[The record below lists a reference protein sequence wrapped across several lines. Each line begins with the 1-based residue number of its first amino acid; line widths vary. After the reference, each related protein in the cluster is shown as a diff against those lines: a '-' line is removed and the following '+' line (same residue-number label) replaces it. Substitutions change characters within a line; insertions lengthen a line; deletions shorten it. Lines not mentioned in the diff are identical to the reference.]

1 MGALRIII
9 GILTIIVAIVLVL
22 LVISQEGN
30 SQGLGQSIQ
39 GGSDTF
45 FGSGQTK
52 SKEVIKKRLTA
63 IVAVVFA
70 ILAIVLYLLTK

>member
-1 MGALRIII
+1 MAALKIII

-30 SQGLGQSIQ
+30 SQGLGRSIQ

-70 ILAIVLYLLTK
+70 VLAVVLYLLTK